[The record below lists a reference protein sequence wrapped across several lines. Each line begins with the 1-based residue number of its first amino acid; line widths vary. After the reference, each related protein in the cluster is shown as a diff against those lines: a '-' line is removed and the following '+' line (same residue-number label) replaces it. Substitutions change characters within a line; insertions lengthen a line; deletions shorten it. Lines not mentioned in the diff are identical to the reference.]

1 MGTFKFKYNC
11 TNYIYV
17 ENCKY
22 IEDNCTYKNA
32 VEVSKAFEDS
42 RLLNEVLSAAHCST
56 IIQIP
61 QKPDD
66 LEITLEGDR
75 FAISGVTEDEQDT
88 AAAKVEEVA
97 DTQEAPVQEQV
108 VTEHETATVN
118 EESKTD
124 LPEFSDITPAH
135 KTTDSIMMLGEPLP
149 PQGLFECKSTI
160 HASKNVIDGID
171 NLHKEEKIAIVNSVL
186 QDLAEYEFQA
196 LPRVQEL
203 VSRAHDSGYKQG
215 ATTAEQY
222 KELWLKAK
230 KQLKETGAEVTDTSV
245 EQPSATENDQVLEEP
260 VASTSVQK
268 VAEKYGVP
276 AVLLSSCKA
285 YTTRDLMVD
294 DIKESTDL
302 KNDLYS
308 LAEAE
313 HWAYFDGWYA
323 VDVVT
328 SYYRLFVNF
337 DTNKVVSIPV
347 EEIQNITQ
355 G

>member
-1 MGTFKFKYNC
+1 M
-11 TNYIYV
+11 
-17 ENCKY
+17 
-22 IEDNCTYKNA
+22 
-32 VEVSKAFEDS
+32 
-42 RLLNEVLSAAHCST
+42 
-56 IIQIP
+56 
-61 QKPDD
+61 
-66 LEITLEGDR
+66 
-75 FAISGVTEDEQDT
+75 
-88 AAAKVEEVA
+88 
-97 DTQEAPVQEQV
+97 
-108 VTEHETATVN
+108 
-118 EESKTD
+118 
-124 LPEFSDITPAH
+124 
-135 KTTDSIMMLGEPLP
+135 
-149 PQGLFECKSTI
+149 
-160 HASKNVIDGID
+160 
-171 NLHKEEKIAIVNSVL
+171 
-186 QDLAEYEFQA
+186 
-196 LPRVQEL
+196 
-203 VSRAHDSGYKQG
+203 
-215 ATTAEQY
+215 
-222 KELWLKAK
+222 
-230 KQLKETGAEVTDTSV
+230 
-245 EQPSATENDQVLEEP
+245 LEEP
-260 VASTSVQK
+260 VASASVQE